1 MTDHTD
7 LEYYSVHSA
16 LTDPGSYAASI
27 GDLPPDVPVLCRTL
41 HGVMIHEAWV
51 EMYGTSA
58 ALFSSQSR
66 DTLPV
71 APRLAQLLPLGSS
84 PLTVARPSDARALAT
99 CRDFA
104 LMLCSILRQ

>member
-51 EMYGTSA
+51 EMYGTRA
-58 ALFSSQSR
+58 ALFSGQSR
-66 DTLPV
+66 ESAIFRFTRRAV
-71 APRLAQLLPLGSS
+71 APHGPDELNPIRSTAAHILACGL
-84 PLTVARPSDARALAT
+84 
-99 CRDFA
+99 
-104 LMLCSILRQ
+104 